1 MTSSISLHHT
11 FDQLFPQWTK
21 LRQIARE
28 SRTELYVVGG
38 SVRDALLHRPLA
50 DLDMV
55 CQTQKMEYWEK
66 HITQLSGGHF
76 FTLGK
81 EGLITRRLVS
91 DSFSFDL
98 TPLEGDDIATDLQR
112 RDFTINAIALGLHD
126 DSFHDPHHGR
136 EALEQRQLLCVSPT
150 SLSND
155 PLRILRAARFALTL
169 DLQLPPETTRL
180 MAAARQ
186 GLADIAGERIGNELS
201 LILSQ
206 NHAATGIR
214 LLADTKVLDTLFS
227 PLLPLRGL
235 TQNEYHHVDV
245 FEHTLQMFECLD
257 DLFTDPPHAITSPDE
272 EQAIIL
278 RLAAL
283 FHDAGK
289 ALTKTVDPQ
298 TEKVH
303 FYGHEQ
309 ISAHLAHTSLSPLGL
324 GKGMI
329 GRIVRLIEH
338 HLSPLLLSLS
348 TPKAKAFRNLVFAL
362 EDDLPLLVML
372 ALADNLATRGKNFS
386 QRQEKLKAC
395 IHELLKVYRQER
407 KSFLKPLINGKDLLA
422 LGMEPGPQMGVI
434 IRAVH
439 QRQINGECTS
449 REEAL
454 AWVRN
459 LLSPTAP
466 GGNHPAEKSP
476 DLP

>member
-1 MTSSISLHHT
+1 MTPSPSLHHT
-11 FDQLFPQWTK
+11 FNRLFPQWAE

-28 SRTELYVVGG
+28 TRTELYVVGG
-38 SVRDALLHRPLA
+38 SVRDALLCRPLA

-55 CQTQKMEYWEK
+55 CQAREMEYWENQ
-66 HITQLSGGHF
+66 IARLSGGHF

-81 EGLITRRLVS
+81 ERLITRRLVS
-91 DSFSFDL
+91 GNFSFDL
-98 TPLEGDDIATDLQR
+98 TPLEGDNLAADLQR

-136 EALEQRQLLCVSPT
+136 QALEQRQLLCVSPT
-150 SLSND
+150 SLSSD
-155 PLRILRAARFALTL
+155 PLRILRAVRFVLTL

-180 MAAARQ
+180 MLDARS
-186 GLADIAGERIGNELS
+186 GLTDIAGERIGNELS
-201 LILSQ
+201 MILARP
-206 NHAATGIR
+206 HAAAGIR
-214 LLADTKVLDTLFS
+214 RLADTRALDTLFP
-227 PLLPLRGL
+227 PLLSLRGL
-235 TQNEYHHVDV
+235 TQNEYHHADA
-245 FEHTLQMFECLD
+245 FEHTLQMMESLD
-257 DLFTDPPHAITSPDE
+257 DLCANPPETIASPDQ

-298 TEKVH
+298 TKKVH

-309 ISAHLAHTSLSPLGL
+309 ISAHLAGTALRPLGL
-324 GKGMI
+324 GKQTI
-329 GRIVRLIEH
+329 ARVLRLIEH
-338 HLSPLLLSLS
+338 HLAPLLLSLGR
-348 TPKAKAFRNLVFAL
+348 PKAKAFRKLVFTL
-362 EDDLPLLVML
+362 EDDLPLLALM

-386 QRQEKLKAC
+386 QRQGKIEAC
-395 IHELLKVYRQER
+395 VRELLNVYRQER

-439 QRQINGECTS
+439 QRQINGECSS
-449 REEAL
+449 RAEAL
-454 AWVRN
+454 AWVRE
-459 LLSPTAP
+459 LLPPSTSTE
-466 GGNHPAEKSP
+466 NQPAAKSP